1 MPTIGTSF
9 ATVHAALQGDGHGAD
24 SNRGLTAMAIRL
36 ATVALEPD
44 PFERRPATSVPGLS
58 CPACPAHYSSP
69 SGGTVASLATTGSPG
84 GRGSPTFVEASYS
97 GIAQGGGP
105 SSLRDAVQMPR
116 ELSALHQRLASRKPA
131 VSIGPEIVGRIAV
144 GKLNE
149 SPQRPEQVAH
159 RLIENDPPALGGPGL
174 AAEIG
179 PDHRLVP
186 LGVETRLH
194 RQVAEVPHRIVHAGI
209 FPVDDPHAVA

>member
-69 SGGTVASLATTGSPG
+69 SGGRSPAWRRPVPPAG
-84 GRGSPTFVEASYS
+84 AGHRPLLRQAIRGS
-97 GIAQGGGP
+97 
-105 SSLRDAVQMPR
+105 RR
-116 ELSALHQRLASRKPA
+116 
-131 VSIGPEIVGRIAV
+131 
-144 GKLNE
+144 
-149 SPQRPEQVAH
+149 
-159 RLIENDPPALGGPGL
+159 
-174 AAEIG
+174 AA
-179 PDHRLVP
+179 
-186 LGVETRLH
+186 
-194 RQVAEVPHRIVHAGI
+194 APH
-209 FPVDDPHAVA
+209 P